1 LSIETEAVVLRRSGD
16 PSLEQEPPFDALTL
30 ERVTL
35 AEPGPGEVMVDVAT
49 AAICHSDLSV
59 LTGRRPRPTPMVLGH
74 EASGVVRIVGPGV
87 ERMRPG
93 DRVVMTFVPS
103 CGHCPPCAE
112 GRPALCEPG
121 NAANAAGTLLSG
133 RRPFSDREGK
143 PLSQHIGL
151 SAFARQTVV
160 SENSL
165 IPLDDEMPLD
175 LAALLGCSVLTGVG
189 AVVNTAE
196 IKPGMRVAV
205 LGLGGVGLASVIG
218 ARLSGAAKILGV
230 DIDAGKFELAEKLGA
245 TACVAGGSGVVER
258 LRESSEGGVDV
269 AIDTTGVAPL
279 MLDAYRSTRPGGTVV
294 VAGLANPGASVPISP
309 ADLVATERTLKGSYM
324 GSAVPGRD
332 LTALTRLYRSG
343 DLPLADLVGD
353 RLELSEVPAGFA
365 RLHAGQRG
373 RQLVAIGG

>member
-1 LSIETEAVVLRRSGD
+1 LSIETDAIVLRRSGD
-16 PSLEQEPPFDALTL
+16 PALDLEPRFDSLSL
-30 ERVTL
+30 ERVDL

-59 LTGRRPRPTPMVLGH
+59 LTGHRPRPTPMVLGH
-74 EASGVVRIVGPGV
+74 EASGVVRAVGPGV
-87 ERMRPG
+87 ERRRPG

-121 NAANAAGTLLSG
+121 NAANTAGTLLSG
-133 RRPFSDREGK
+133 RRPFSGGDGEA
-143 PLSQHIGL
+143 LHQHLGL

-189 AVVNTAE
+189 AAVNTAD
-196 IKPGMRVAV
+196 IRPGMRVGV
-205 LGLGGVGLASVIG
+205 FGLGGVGLAAVIG
-218 ARLSGAAKILGV
+218 AKLSGAATILGV
-230 DIDAGKFELAEKLGA
+230 DIDTAKFALAEKLGA
-245 TACVAGGSGVVER
+245 TACVAGGKGVVER
-258 LRESSEGGVDV
+258 LREDSGGGLDV

-279 MLDAYRSTRPGGTVV
+279 VLDAYGSTRRGGTVV
-294 VAGLANPGASVPISP
+294 VAGLARPDATVEISP

-324 GSAVPGRD
+324 GSAVPERD
-332 LTALTRLYRSG
+332 LAALSRLYRSG
-343 DLPLADLVGD
+343 DLPLENLVGD
-353 RLELSEVPAGFA
+353 RLDLSEVPDGFA
-365 RLHAGQRG
+365 QLHAGRSG
-373 RQLVAIGG
+373 RQLVTVGG